1 MVFHCHAIK
10 KNRSICIKPRI
21 WEMKRGEYTKILA
34 AKIQAGTFF
43 HMRHIFAEMIY
54 RYSDYLWSF
63 AWIHSVSIRRVP
75 TLMGRNQQKHLS
87 LSFTTKV

>member
-1 MVFHCHAIK
+1 
-10 KNRSICIKPRI
+10 
-21 WEMKRGEYTKILA
+21 MKRGEYVKILA

-63 AWIHSVSIRRVP
+63 AWIRYVSNADGQKPTETSV
-75 TLMGRNQQKHLS
+75 
-87 LSFTTKV
+87 TTKV